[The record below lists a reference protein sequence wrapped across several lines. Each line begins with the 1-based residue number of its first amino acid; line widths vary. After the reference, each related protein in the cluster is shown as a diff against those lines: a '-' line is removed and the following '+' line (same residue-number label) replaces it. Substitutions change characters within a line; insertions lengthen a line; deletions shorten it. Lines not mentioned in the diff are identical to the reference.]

1 MNAMNNISEVNT
13 APATRQASAAQDVL
27 KTDEQKADAF
37 FNESIFD
44 AEAASFSHKHLSDRF
59 SLTIK

>member
-1 MNAMNNISEVNT
+1 MNPMNNISEVNT
-13 APATRQASAAQDVL
+13 APAARQTSAAQDVL

-44 AEAASFSHKHLSDRF
+44 AEAASFSHRHLTDHMA
-59 SLTIK
+59 